1 MKKSSPFAPRNE
13 KLYSFSAFVDSK
25 EIFKGSIYD
34 IDEISATKMAKL
46 ATRFELCES
55 KLYSLDDIQIVFLKP
70 SYTIK

>member
-1 MKKSSPFAPRNE
+1 MKKTSPFAPKNE

-34 IDEISATKMAKL
+34 KDEISATFFAKL

-55 KLYSLDDIQIVFLKP
+55 KVYSLDEIQIVFSKP